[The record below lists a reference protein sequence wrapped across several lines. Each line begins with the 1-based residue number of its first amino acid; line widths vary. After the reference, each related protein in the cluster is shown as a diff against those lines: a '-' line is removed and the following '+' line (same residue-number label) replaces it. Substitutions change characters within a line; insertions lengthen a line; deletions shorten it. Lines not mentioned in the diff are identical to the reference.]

1 MASGA
6 RQKLRREWET
16 RIAEYQASGQS
27 VREWCAANGIK
38 PGRLWY
44 HLRRC
49 RERCQEKAGKETM
62 APMWLQATLT
72 GPAPEEQDSA
82 RLLIRIGEAT
92 IEVRAGFDPELLSGV
107 VRVLRAIC

>member
-1 MASGA
+1 MASVA
-6 RQKLRREWET
+6 RQKLQREWEA
-16 RIAEYQASGQS
+16 RIAEYRASGQS

-44 HLRRC
+44 HLRR
-49 RERCQEKAGKETM
+49 ERCQEKAGEGT

-107 VRVLRAIC
+107 VRVLWAIC